1 MDGDGLLEACSEN
14 RSCHPRLLECSSM
27 NISSL
32 IDRRGILT
40 VVASLLLSSVAAAQ
54 EPAPVPD
61 LTGSWSGHWE
71 SCKNGHHGP
80 LSARF
85 CKTDD
90 GHYEVVFRGRFFK
103 VVPFRYATTLTVTGY
118 DGDRVLLSA
127 SKRLGP
133 VLGSFSMDA
142 DATSS
147 DFTAHFSSRDDQ
159 GLFVLRRTTP

>member
-1 MDGDGLLEACSEN
+1 MNLVSLIRPRGLLAITVFLLANSIAEA
-14 RSCHPRLLECSSM
+14 
-27 NISSL
+27 
-32 IDRRGILT
+32 
-40 VVASLLLSSVAAAQ
+40 Q
-54 EPAPVPD
+54 QPVPTPD
-61 LTGSWSGHWE
+61 LTGNWSGHWE
-71 SCKNGHHGP
+71 SCKNGHRGP

-118 DGDRVLLSA
+118 VGDRVFLSA

-142 DATSS
+142 DATAS
-147 DFTAHFSSRDDQ
+147 DFTARFTSRDDN
-159 GLFVLRRTTP
+159 GLFVLRRVGD

>member
-1 MDGDGLLEACSEN
+1 MNLKSQIRPRALLTIAVF
-14 RSCHPRLLECSSM
+14 LLANSF
-27 NISSL
+27 
-32 IDRRGILT
+32 
-40 VVASLLLSSVAAAQ
+40 AAAQ
-54 EPAPVPD
+54 QPLAIPD
-61 LTGSWSGHWE
+61 LTGNWSGHWE

-103 VVPFRYATTLTVTGY
+103 VVPFRYATTLTITGY
-118 DGDRVLLSA
+118 EGDRVFLTA

-147 DFTAHFSSRDDQ
+147 DFTARFTSREDN
-159 GLFVLRRTTP
+159 GLFVLHRVP

>member
-1 MDGDGLLEACSEN
+1 MNVALPI
-14 RSCHPRLLECSSM
+14 RPR
-27 NISSL
+27 
-32 IDRRGILT
+32 
-40 VVASLLLSSVAAAQ
+40 SLLALAALLLTGSIAAAQ
-54 EPAPVPD
+54 QPVAVPD
-61 LTGSWSGHWE
+61 LTGNWSGHWE

-85 CKTDD
+85 CKADD
-90 GHYEVVFRGRFFK
+90 GHYKVVFRGRFLK

-118 DGDRVLLSA
+118 DGDRVFLGA

-147 DFTAHFSSRDDQ
+147 DFTARFTSRDDN
-159 GLFVLRRTTP
+159 GLFVLRRVGP